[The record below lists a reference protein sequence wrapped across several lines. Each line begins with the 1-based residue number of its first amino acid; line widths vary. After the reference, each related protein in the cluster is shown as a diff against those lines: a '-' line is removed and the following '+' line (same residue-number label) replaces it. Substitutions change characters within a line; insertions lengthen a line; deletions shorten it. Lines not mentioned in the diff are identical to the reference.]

1 MSDDEFADTLNLCQ
15 FLPGPNI
22 IGICMGAKVRP
33 LTIGFIIAGG
43 YVMARAA
50 DSGGRVLH

>member
-1 MSDDEFADTLNLCQ
+1 MSDDEFADTNLCQ